1 MTQTL
6 TQRVAPFLVALCAA
20 IVLIVSP
27 LHVLFRPSYARYQ
40 YARGGFPASSR
51 FTPDERARLSDTILR
66 YMEGSAALEEMASME
81 TDNGSTA
88 LRPSEVEHLVDVK
101 AVVRGLY
108 VTQAV
113 ALAVGALAFGI
124 LLRGHAQHLATGIR
138 VGVGL
143 TAGLLVTIGAAA
155 AVDFDRFF
163 TIFHGVFFEAGTW
176 TFFYEDTLI
185 QLYPL
190 PFWVSAVTHLLILI
204 AALGVLLLG
213 LAGIIASRSRRVEAT

>member
-1 MTQTL
+1 M
-6 TQRVAPFLVALCAA
+6 
-20 IVLIVSP
+20 
-27 LHVLFRPSYARYQ
+27 
-40 YARGGFPASSR
+40 
-51 FTPDERARLSDTILR
+51 
-66 YMEGSAALEEMASME
+66 
-81 TDNGSTA
+81 
-88 LRPSEVEHLVDVK
+88 
-101 AVVRGLY
+101 
-108 VTQAV
+108 
-113 ALAVGALAFGI
+113 
-124 LLRGHAQHLATGIR
+124 
-138 VGVGL
+138 GL